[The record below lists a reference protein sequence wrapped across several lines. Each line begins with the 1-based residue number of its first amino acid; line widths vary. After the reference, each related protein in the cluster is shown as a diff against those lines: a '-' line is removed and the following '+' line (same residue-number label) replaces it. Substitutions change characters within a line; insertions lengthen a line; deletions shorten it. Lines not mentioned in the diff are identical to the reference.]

1 LNNSEHQQACELIMP
16 LVFITVGIILMVK
29 EKLPFRTKLQTILL
43 AQFMEMRTGS
53 EQKIK
58 LTEMQHLPSNL
69 HLFRRSPEPVQLD
82 VK

>member
-1 LNNSEHQQACELIMP
+1 MP
-16 LVFITVGIILMVK
+16 LVLITVGIILMVK
-29 EKLPFRTKLQTILL
+29 GKLLFQTKLLTIHL

-58 LTEMQHLPSNL
+58 LKEMQHLSSNL
-69 HLFRRSPEPVQLD
+69 HLYRRSQEPVRLD